1 MILFIILILLLLL
14 LYGKRAKRKV
24 HECFYLMK
32 NVEFV
37 DKETLIQM
45 LINDNDNFYK
55 YFFSNDYKVRNINN
69 ISEYNNY
76 IISSVVNLNQDE
88 KNKVIQCCNDIV
100 DKKYSWF
107 DNVKFNDIKWKIGT
121 VSGRLYENGLPHTRN
136 DVIIISKEYINK
148 SSIKELTRTLLHEKV
163 HIYQKLY
170 PEDVDKFL
178 DSYKFRKLKIRD
190 EMDNTRANPD
200 IDQWIYV
207 DGNNNMIYKAE
218 YISNPR
224 SLQDTKLQNQLYE
237 HPFEKMAIEI
247 SNI

>member
-1 MILFIILILLLLL
+1 
-14 LYGKRAKRKV
+14 
-24 HECFYLMK
+24 MK

-69 ISEYNNY
+69 ISEYNNR

-88 KNKVIQCCNDIV
+88 KNKVIQCCNDIE

-107 DNVKFNDIKWKIGT
+107 DNVKFNNIKWKIGT
-121 VSGRLYENGLPHTRN
+121 VSGTLYENGLPHTRN

-170 PEDVDKFL
+170 PEDVDNFL
-178 DSYKFRKLKIRD
+178 DSYKFRKLKLRD
-190 EMDNTRANPD
+190 AQDNTRANPD

-207 DGNNNMIYKAE
+207 DGNMVYKAE
-218 YISNPR
+218 YNRNPR
-224 SLQDTKLQNQLYE
+224 SLQDTKLHNQLYE

>member
-1 MILFIILILLLLL
+1 MILVIILILLLVL
-14 LYGKRAKRKV
+14 LYSKHSKV

-55 YFFSNDYKVRNINN
+55 YFFPNDYKVRNINN
-69 ISEYNNY
+69 ISEYKNR
-76 IISSVVNLNQDE
+76 IISSVVNLNQEE

-107 DNVKFNDIKWKIGT
+107 DNVKFNDIKWKIGST
-121 VSGRLYENGLPHTRN
+121 SGKLYENGLSHTRN

-170 PEDVDKFL
+170 PVDVDKFL
-178 DSYKFRKLKIRD
+178 DFYKFKKLKIRD
-190 EMDNTRANPD
+190 GSDNTRANPD
-200 IDQWIYV
+200 VDQWIYV
-207 DGNNNMIYKAE
+207 DGNNMVYKAE
-218 YISNPR
+218 YISNPK
-224 SLQDTKLQNQLYE
+224 SLGDTKSRNQLYE

-247 SNI
+247 SSP

>member
-1 MILFIILILLLLL
+1 MILFIILILLIILFLL
-14 LYGKRAKRKV
+14 RCKRKV

-69 ISEYNNY
+69 ISEYNNR

-88 KNKVIQCCNDIV
+88 KNKVIQCCNDIE

-107 DNVKFNDIKWKIGT
+107 DNVKFNNIKWKIGT
-121 VSGRLYENGLPHTRN
+121 VSGTLYENGLPHTRN

-170 PEDVDKFL
+170 PEDVDNFL
-178 DSYKFRKLKIRD
+178 DSYKFRKLKLRD
-190 EMDNTRANPD
+190 AQDNTRANPD

-207 DGNNNMIYKAE
+207 DGNNNNTVYKAE
-218 YISNPR
+218 YNPNPIS
-224 SLQDTKLQNQLYE
+224 LHDTKLSSQLYE

>member
-14 LYGKRAKRKV
+14 LCNKKFKV

-69 ISEYNNY
+69 ISEYNNH
-76 IISSVVNLNQDE
+76 IILSVVNLNQDE
-88 KNKVIQCCNDIV
+88 KNKVIQCCNDIE

-107 DNVKFNDIKWKIGT
+107 DNVKFNNIKWKIGT
-121 VSGRLYENGLPHTRN
+121 VSGTLYENGLPHTRN

-170 PEDVDKFL
+170 PEDVHKFL

-190 EMDNTRANPD
+190 ELDNTRANPD
-200 IDQWIYV
+200 VDQWIYV
-207 DGNNNMIYKAE
+207 DGNNMVYKAE
-218 YISNPR
+218 YIHNPR
-224 SLQDTKLQNQLYE
+224 FLQDTKLHNQLYE